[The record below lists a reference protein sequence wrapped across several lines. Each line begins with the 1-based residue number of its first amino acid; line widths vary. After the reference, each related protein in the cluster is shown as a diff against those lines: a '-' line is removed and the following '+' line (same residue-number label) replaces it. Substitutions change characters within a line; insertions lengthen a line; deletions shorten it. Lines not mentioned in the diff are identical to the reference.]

1 MTFVHKVNG
10 GLPIQRLQ
18 VLTVVHN
25 FDIRRENGP
34 TPAER
39 LFDQIFPGLFEFIP

>member
-39 LFDQIFPGLFEFIP
+39 FFDQIFPGLFEFIP